1 LSTPKRPRTV
11 LPHRYPGPDRDGAS
25 AMTDHPVQP
34 PSTPAPADDLLEH
47 ARQLVTDLVEICQ
60 RLPVDSAEA
69 GPVAK
74 IMDRLAEECAEAAAM
89 LRALPER
96 PAKQPGYT
104 AAALC
109 AVMTAAETEHHF
121 AGWVAL
127 VLTITAARLGS
138 SATLVAGRD
147 GSWEAAHVLGL
158 VRETAGWQDE
168 HLPAYKDGAPR

>member
-1 LSTPKRPRTV
+1 
-11 LPHRYPGPDRDGAS
+11 
-25 AMTDHPVQP
+25 MTDHPVQP

-96 PAKQPGYT
+96 PAEQPGYT

-127 VLTITAARLGS
+127 VLTVTAARLGS

>member
-1 LSTPKRPRTV
+1 VNPSSRT
-11 LPHRYPGPDRDGAS
+11 S
-25 AMTDHPVQP
+25 
-34 PSTPAPADDLLEH
+34 APADDLLEQV
-47 ARQLVTDLVEICQ
+47 RQLVTDLVEVCQ

-69 GPVAK
+69 EPVAK
-74 IMDRLAEECAEAAAM
+74 IMDRISEECAEAAAM
-89 LRALPER
+89 LRSLPGR
-96 PAKQPGYT
+96 PAEAAGYT
-104 AAALC
+104 FAALC

-127 VLTITAARLGS
+127 VLTCAAARLGS

-168 HLPAYKDGAPR
+168 HLAAYKDGAPQ